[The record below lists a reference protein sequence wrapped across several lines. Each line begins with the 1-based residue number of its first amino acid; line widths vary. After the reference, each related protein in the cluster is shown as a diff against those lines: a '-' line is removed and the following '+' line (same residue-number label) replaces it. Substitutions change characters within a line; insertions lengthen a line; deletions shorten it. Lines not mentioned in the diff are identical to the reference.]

1 MSKSQRR
8 ISLVIIAALLLSLTL
23 AFAGCGKT
31 EAPASATPAPATAA
45 PAENAAATA
54 APASYDKTLKIG
66 IVCPGSGNYA
76 WVKDYFC
83 DSVQLAIEELE
94 AMGPESTAGVKLEW
108 VYEDDASDPTASVTA
123 TIKLIEQ
130 EKVDIIFGPFN
141 SSCAY
146 AQIATVAQNETPE
159 IFWAL
164 SDGITQQGNEWIF
177 RNSPSDGITVTNVIK
192 YAHDELDC
200 TKFAFLTDST
210 DYGTSA
216 YVTGEPL
223 LKDLGLEPLTNE
235 KFDIPDKDFTAQLLK
250 IKNAEPDVLML
261 HGDEAD
267 CGLIVKQ
274 RLQLGMGDLQVIGGI
289 PMTGVKFLENA
300 GSDGSEGCIVTTNFL
315 ANRDDPKV
323 KSFVEAFQAKY
334 NYAPEARCAAL
345 YDCTYVLAEALKN
358 SGGNIDNVSLR
369 DGIRAVQDYTGVQ
382 GTFKY
387 DEFGNGLN
395 VVMKAIFTDGTMQFL
410 SW

>member
-1 MSKSQRR
+1 V
-8 ISLVIIAALLLSLTL
+8 LALLFTLCL

-31 EAPASATPAPATAA
+31 AAPATATPAPATQAPATAA
-45 PAENAAATA
+45 PAETAGASA
-54 APASYDKTLKIG
+54 APASYEKTLKIG

-83 DSVQLAIEELE
+83 DSVQLAIDELE
-94 AMGPESTAGVKLEW
+94 AMGPDSTAGVKLEW
-108 VYEDDASDPTASVTA
+108 IYEDDASDPTTCVTS

-146 AQIATVAQNETPE
+146 AQIATVAQNEIPE

-164 SDGITQQGNEWIF
+164 SDGITTQGNEWIF
-177 RNSPSDGITVTNVIK
+177 RNSPADGITVTNVMN
-192 YAHDELDC
+192 YAHDDLKY

-216 YVTGEPL
+216 YVIGEPL
-223 LKDLGLEPLTNE
+223 LKGLGLEPLTNE

-250 IKNAEPDVLML
+250 IKNAAPEVLML

-274 RLQLGMGDLQVIGGI
+274 RLQLGMEDLQVIGGI

-300 GSDGSEGCIVTTNFL
+300 GADGAEGCIVTTNFL

-323 KSFVEAFQAKY
+323 KSFVEAFKAKY
-334 NYAPEARCAAL
+334 NYDPEARCAAL
-345 YDCTYVLAEALKN
+345 YDATYVLAEALKN
-358 SGGNIDNVSLR
+358 SGGKIDNVSLR

-387 DEFGNGLN
+387 DDKGNGLT
-395 VVMKAIFTDGTMQFL
+395 VVMKAIFKNGEKQFL